1 MMPTTEQPNPESTR
15 MDKQKTK
22 TVNPTRR
29 SFLRAAGGA
38 GALGALAAVAAD
50 AGAAPVE
57 AAPAAAE
64 PKQSGYHETEHIRQY
79 YRTAQYW

>member
-1 MMPTTEQPNPESTR
+1 MTDNTNTESIR
-15 MDKQKTK
+15 MDKPKTP

-50 AGAAPVE
+50 AGAAPVAAAAPE
-57 AAPAAAE
+57 AAPA
-64 PKQSGYHETEHIRQY
+64 KQSGYHETEHIRQY